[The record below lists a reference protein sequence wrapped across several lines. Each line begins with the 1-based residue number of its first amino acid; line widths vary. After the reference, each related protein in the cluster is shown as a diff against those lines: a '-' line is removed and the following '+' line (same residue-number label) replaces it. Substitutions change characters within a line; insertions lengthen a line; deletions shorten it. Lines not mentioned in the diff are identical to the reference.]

1 MGMHL
6 RFKISTQQF
15 THKASIQ
22 IVVAV
27 EKMRT
32 SKRNA
37 LSLLTSLCVA
47 VAFVESSTPSNDR
60 NSKHFSLFSVV
71 QFNNEECTTDSTPAG
86 GVTMGTCYTST
97 ECTNKGGV
105 QAGKCASGFGVCC
118 AFLNNGAVTATVMEN
133 RTRLRN
139 AEYPNTVV
147 AVTAGDI
154 SYTINKMQTDI
165 CQIRLDFTAF
175 VIAGPDNL
183 LENIGTAAV
192 QTINTHCNPATTDA
206 MTIVTT
212 DKRNSVDTN
221 TNTLCGMLTGEHL
234 YVELSPTATDSATI
248 RIRTVAAATTPAAT
262 AAATAR
268 QWDIKVSQIECFA
281 PWRAPSGCDRYLMAD
296 VGKIASFNFR
306 QANAA
311 NSVGLNL
318 GVELA
323 AQKVKTCIRRSK
335 GMCCVEY
342 QLCTQHNGLPLA
354 DVGTVGANNGV
365 NNAAGNLGYG
375 QGANAG
381 TMQWINP
388 AWSIDINTF
397 PYVIDTD
404 GTGVVWFNGQQGVNF
419 NRNINSGL
427 VDSQCSGD
435 YVEIPSSWSG
445 GCGSSHGSSRNSI
458 NSRYCGARFGA
469 NFGSTNGNGANAA
482 TSSSTPVCDCSE
494 PFVVRHNSDTVND
507 LGGLGTVAANGNVA
521 GVLGWAGV
529 FPEPVNTA
537 MDTTARPRGFC
548 LDYRQMPCWN

>member
-1 MGMHL
+1 MG
-6 RFKISTQQF
+6 STQQF
-15 THKASIQ
+15 THKASIR
-22 IVVAV
+22 ILVAV

-47 VAFVESSTPSNDR
+47 VAFVESFTPSNDR

-86 GVTMGTCYTST
+86 GVTTGTCYTST

-183 LENIGTAAV
+183 LENIGTNVV

-234 YVELSPTATDSATI
+234 YVELSPTSTDSATI
-248 RIRTVAAATTPAAT
+248 RIQTVAVATTAAAT
-262 AAATAR
+262 AAATDR
-268 QWDIKVSQIECFA
+268 LWDIKVSQIECFA
-281 PWRAPSGCDRYLMAD
+281 PWRAPAGCDRYFMAD
-296 VGKIASFNFR
+296 VGKITSFNFR
-306 QANAA
+306 QADAA

-354 DVGTVGANNGV
+354 DGGTNQANVASAGV

-375 QGANAG
+375 VAGNAG

-397 PYVIDTD
+397 PFVVDTAINVQL
-404 GTGVVWFNGQQGVNF
+404 TANAMPVLAVNP
-419 NRNINSGL
+419 NINTGL

-435 YVEIPSSWSG
+435 YVEIPSSWPG

-469 NFGSTNGNGANAA
+469 NFGATNGNGANAA

>member
-1 MGMHL
+1 MG
-6 RFKISTQQF
+6 STQQF
-15 THKASIQ
+15 THKASIR
-22 IVVAV
+22 ILVAV

-71 QFNNEECTTDSTPAG
+71 QFNNEECTTDATPVG
-86 GVTMGTCYTST
+86 GVTTGTCYTST
-97 ECTNKGGV
+97 ECTDKGGV

-165 CQIRLDFTAF
+165 CQIRLDFNAF
-175 VIAGPDNL
+175 VIAGPSNTQ
-183 LENIGTAAV
+183 EQIGTNVV
-192 QTINTHCNPATTDA
+192 QTINTHCNPAATDA

-234 YVELSPTATDSATI
+234 YVELSPTSTDSATI
-248 RIRTVAAATTPAAT
+248 RIQTIAVAASAAAT
-262 AAATAR
+262 AAATDR
-268 QWDIKVSQIECFA
+268 LWDIKVSQIECFA
-281 PWRAPSGCDRYLMAD
+281 PWRAPAGCDRYLMAD
-296 VGKIASFNFR
+296 VGKITSFNFR
-306 QANAA
+306 QADAT

-354 DVGTVGANNGV
+354 DGGTNQANAASAGV

-375 QGANAG
+375 VAGNAG

-397 PYVIDTD
+397 PFVVDTAIN
-404 GTGVVWFNGQQGVNF
+404 VVLTNAAAPVLAVSP
-419 NRNINSGL
+419 NINTGL

-469 NFGSTNGNGANAA
+469 NFGATAA
-482 TSSSTPVCDCSE
+482 QATSSTPVCDCSE

-507 LGGLGTVAANGNVA
+507 IGGVTGIATGIPNTIQTILGITGQMPNPVAAN
-521 GVLGWAGV
+521 
-529 FPEPVNTA
+529 